1 MLDESQYI
9 EFSVN
14 YAKVIDDVADPSV
27 YDYVPG
33 DVPVIITVSL
43 AVKHV
48 GYTFNWNYI
57 FPK

>member
-1 MLDESQYI
+1 MLDEVQYT

-14 YAKVIDDVADPSV
+14 YAKVTDDVAAPSV

-33 DVPVIITVSL
+33 DVPVIFTVYL

-48 GYTFNWNYI
+48 GFTVNLNYI
-57 FPK
+57 FPL

>member
-1 MLDESQYI
+1 MLDESQYT

-14 YAKVIDDVADPSV
+14 YAKVTDYVAAPSV

-48 GYTFNWNYI
+48 GMTVN
-57 FPK
+57 

>member
-1 MLDESQYI
+1 MLDESQYT

-14 YAKVIDDVADPSV
+14 YAKVTDDVAAPSG

-33 DVPVIITVSL
+33 DIPVIITVSL

-48 GYTFNWNYI
+48 GITVNWNCI